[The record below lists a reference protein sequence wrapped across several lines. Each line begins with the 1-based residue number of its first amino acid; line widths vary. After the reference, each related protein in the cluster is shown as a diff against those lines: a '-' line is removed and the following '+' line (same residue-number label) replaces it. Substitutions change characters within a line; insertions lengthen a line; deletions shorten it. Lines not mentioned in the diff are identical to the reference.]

1 MSEDK
6 RKHTPRDR
14 SGKPIKNYRKRSDFI
29 VPGMPGAVRVPGPT
43 YGDLEK
49 ALKIFK
55 RQIKDSGK
63 LDEFKDRQYFEGKSQ
78 KRVKMMDYAKAM
90 QKKDTKRRIWHDKN
104 TIWMII
110 RDGKAY

>member
-29 VPGMPGAVRVPGPT
+29 IPGIPGGVKVPGPT

-55 RQIKDSGK
+55 RQIKDSEK
-63 LDEFKDRQYFEGKSQ
+63 LDEYKERRYFEGKSA
-78 KRVKMMDYAKAM
+78 KRVKKMDLAKAV
-90 QKKDTKRRIWHDKN
+90 QKKDTKRRNWQDKN
-104 TIWMII
+104 YIWTAII
-110 RDGKAY
+110 DGKAQ

>member
-14 SGKPIKNYRKRSDFI
+14 SGRPIKNYRKRSDFI
-29 VPGMPGAVRVPGPT
+29 IPGVPGGVRVPGPT
-43 YGDLEK
+43 SGDLEK

-55 RQIKDSGK
+55 RQLKDSEK
-63 LDEFKDRQYFEGKSQ
+63 LDEFKERRYFEGKSA

-90 QKKDTKRRIWHDKN
+90 QKRDTARRLRWDRNHIW
-104 TIWMII
+104 TCI
-110 RDGKAY
+110 RDGKAQ